1 MWLWLLDPLG
11 AHAIHPFGPAAL
23 LAVTLTMATS
33 DRWTWQKVQSAMRQ
47 VPAFLA
53 TLVAFT
59 AVLLLGPQWGI
70 ALGLASFAVGDT
82 LLLRRE
88 LRALRRQ
95 IDQMQTELPL
105 QVHEQI
111 SQRIQALE
119 QALSTREQS
128 DAVSVATTNSES
140 APASEPPD
148 DSVGR
153 QPQVSGREQGTPPLS
168 DDEVCQLLDSI
179 YQMVA
184 KLSASQQVSPSSASA
199 KQTTPDANP
208 DSASKPNRPRRNSRE
223 VDQRHETHERTEDA
237 VPPVGSHAAEAVT
250 DRGAADPE
258 IPEVVEKL
266 IHRVAVV
273 LAENIRVSTTV
284 SGQPDTQSRS
294 RAKSAPV
301 DVQAVALPPKS
312 VDLVQQQWQAGV
324 QAKPRKTKSA
334 ARKSKPAT

>member
-1 MWLWLLDPLG
+1 
-11 AHAIHPFGPAAL
+11 
-23 LAVTLTMATS
+23 
-33 DRWTWQKVQSAMRQ
+33 MRQ

-128 DAVSVATTNSES
+128 DAVSVATTNIDS
-140 APASEPPD
+140 APTSEPPD
-148 DSVGR
+148 DSVSR
-153 QPQVSGREQGTPPLS
+153 EPQVSGREQGAPPLS
-168 DDEVCQLLDSI
+168 EDEARQLLDSI

-184 KLSASQQVSPSSASA
+184 KLSASQQGSPSSASEEKTA
-199 KQTTPDANP
+199 PQANRDNP
-208 DSASKPNRPRRNSRE
+208 SKPNRPRRTSRDADE
-223 VDQRHETHERTEDA
+223 RHVHHERTEDVSPSSGRDAA
-237 VPPVGSHAAEAVT
+237 VEAAP
-250 DRGAADPE
+250 DRGTADPE
-258 IPEVVEKL
+258 IPEVVEEL

-284 SGQPDTQSRS
+284 SGQPDTQRRS
-294 RAKSAPV
+294 REKSTPV
-301 DVQAVALPPKS
+301 DVQAVALPPRS

-324 QAKPRKTKSA
+324 QAKPRKTKNA
-334 ARKSKPAT
+334 ARRSKPAT